1 MEKKSFVTLVMGVV
15 GGLLFSLGMC
25 MGLLPEWNMFHV
37 GVGFG
42 VVGAVILLITWL
54 RYRKLSG
61 KRPIK
66 WNGKVV
72 AKVIYA
78 IFAFLV
84 FGLGMCM
91 VMVFEGMMI
100 WGILVGIVGIVLL
113 LCLIP
118 MFFGWKDSKKESAEK

>member
-1 MEKKSFVTLVMGVV
+1 MEKKSFVTLVMGGV

-25 MGLLPEWNMFHV
+25 MALLPEWNMFNA

-42 VVGAVILLITWL
+42 AVGALILLITLL

-61 KRPIK
+61 KKPMK

-72 AKVIYA
+72 GKVIYA
-78 IFAFLV
+78 ISAFLV
-84 FGLGMCM
+84 FGFGMCM

-118 MFFGWKDSKKESAEK
+118 MFFGWKDSKKDSAE

>member
-25 MGLLPEWNMFHV
+25 MALLPEWNMFNA

-42 VVGAVILLITWL
+42 AVGALILLITLL

-61 KRPIK
+61 KKPLK

-118 MFFGWKDSKKESAEK
+118 MFFGWKDSKKDSAEK

>member
-1 MEKKSFVTLVMGVV
+1 MEKKSFVTLIMGVV

-25 MGLLPEWNMFHV
+25 MALLPEWNMFNA

-42 VVGAVILLITWL
+42 AVGALILLITWL

-61 KRPIK
+61 KQPMK

-72 AKVIYA
+72 AKVVYA

-100 WGILVGIVGIVLL
+100 WGILVGIAGIVLL

-118 MFFGWKDSKKESAEK
+118 MFFGWKDSKKDCEEK

>member
-1 MEKKSFVTLVMGVV
+1 MEKKSFVTLLMAVV
-15 GGLLFSLGMC
+15 GGLFFSLGMC
-25 MGLLPEWNMFHV
+25 MALLPEWNMFNV

-42 VVGAVILLITWL
+42 AVGAIILLITWI

-61 KRPIK
+61 KAPVK
-66 WNGKVV
+66 VNGKLV

-118 MFFGWKDSKKESAEK
+118 MFFGWKDSKKEA

>member
-1 MEKKSFVTLVMGVV
+1 MEKKSFITLIMGVV
-15 GGLLFSLGMC
+15 GGLLFSVGMC
-25 MGLLPEWNMFHV
+25 MGLLPEWNMFNE
-37 GVGFG
+37 GIALG
-42 VVGAVILLITWL
+42 VVGAVILLITL
-54 RYRKLSG
+54 IRYRKLSG
-61 KRPIK
+61 KKPVK

-78 IFAFLV
+78 VFAFLV

-91 VMVFEGMMI
+91 VMVFEGMMV

-118 MFFGWKDSKKESAEK
+118 MFFGWKEDKKDE

>member
-1 MEKKSFVTLVMGVV
+1 MEKKSFVTLLMAVV
-15 GGLLFSLGMC
+15 GGLFFSLGMC
-25 MGLLPEWNMFHV
+25 MALLPEWNMFNV

-42 VVGAVILLITWL
+42 VVGAIILLITWS

-61 KRPIK
+61 KAPVK
-66 WNGKVV
+66 MNGKMV

-118 MFFGWKDSKKESAEK
+118 MFFGWKDSKKEE